1 MHNYRSASQSVRA
14 SLQDSYARQ
23 GSANYLRSSALPR
36 GQIALTKNLQLLNLW
51 PEGAYG
57 GAIAAGSRHSR
68 LLRAGT
74 ARGLLSQPPEC
85 EARSRREAN
94 FQQAQGCRETLPAS
108 GICSSLSICTD
119 DPTTAPTTPRP
130 LRALYAGDAYA
141 TESARHVDVENKGC
155 LAKQDRSEA
164 R

>member
-85 EARSRREAN
+85 EARSRRESQFFSRHRAVERH
-94 FQQAQGCRETLPAS
+94 FQPLEFVVRYRFVPMTQGLLQRLPELFPPSMLAM
-108 GICSSLSICTD
+108 
-119 DPTTAPTTPRP
+119 PTPRNQP
-130 LRALYAGDAYA
+130 DTLISRTKAVWP
-141 TESARHVDVENKGC
+141 ARI
-155 LAKQDRSEA
+155 
-164 R
+164 